1 MDALELIR
9 FRALEVA
16 VRIWHPAGRHTLLA
30 WHGLSRHGGDFH
42 DLARRLGPEWRV
54 IAPDTPGRGL
64 SSWSLFPAHDYLYS
78 HYQEVALAVLD
89 HFALDRV
96 AWLGTSMGG
105 LLGILLAG
113 SESGRARISRLIVND
128 VGPEIDADSLAQL
141 ASYFAVPHRFSTFSE
156 LVAELRHHYA
166 EFGIE
171 GEEAWRRLALESSR
185 RLIDGSWGF
194 HFDPRIAEQFLHD
207 SPQDLWPTWQAI
219 ECPLMAIRGARSDI
233 LSATTLAQMQAE
245 QPELTLLEVPGCG
258 HAPMLNQRDQVEPI
272 RAFLAGRPTPG
283 ASLAA
288 RLRRGWTR
296 LRGVDGTTPE

>member
-16 VRIWHPAGRHTLLA
+16 VRVWHPEGRRTLLA

-78 HYQEVALAVLD
+78 HYQNVALAVLD

-113 SESGRARISRLIVND
+113 SESGRERISRLIVND
-128 VGPEIDADSLAQL
+128 VGPEIDADSLAHL

-156 LVAELRHHYA
+156 LLAELKHHYA
-166 EFGIE
+166 EFGID
-171 GEEAWRRLALESSR
+171 GEDAWRRLALESSR

-207 SPQDLWPTWQAI
+207 SPQDLWPMWQSL
-219 ECPLMAIRGARSDI
+219 ECPLMAIRGERSDI
-233 LSATTLAQMQAE
+233 LSAATLARMQTE
-245 QPELTLLEVPGCG
+245 RPHLTTLEVPGCG

-272 RAFLAGRPTPG
+272 RAFLG
-283 ASLAA
+283 ARHSGLAA
-288 RLRRGWTR
+288 RLRHGLAR
-296 LRGVDGTTPE
+296 LRGAGRG